1 MSMIPALMG
10 GRKLSHSIDFDSAS
24 AASALLRL
32 GVHTIDMANA
42 QVKLVTN
49 QTSTSGELQLSGQLL
64 IVDPNGG
71 AQDLLLPAEA
81 DSKGL
86 FLIIYNTGGEALT
99 IKEDSDTNDV
109 AVLDAAGNDSAQWAL
124 LWCNGEAT
132 AATASDPAIGAGHVG
147 WTAQVFTHAIT

>member
-1 MSMIPALMG
+1 MSMIPELMG
-10 GRKLSHSIDFDSAS
+10 GRKLSHSLDFDSTA

-32 GVHTIDMANA
+32 GVQTIDMANA
-42 QVKLVTN
+42 QVALVTN
-49 QTSTSGELQLSGQLL
+49 QTSASGELQLSGQLL

-71 AQDLLLPAEA
+71 AQTLVLPPEA

-86 FLIIYNTGGEALT
+86 FLIVYNTGGEALT
-99 IKEDSDTNDV
+99 INEDSDTNDV
-109 AVLDAAGNDSAQWAL
+109 AVLDAASSDGAQWAL

-147 WTAQVFTHAIT
+147 WTAQVFTHAIS